1 MPNPDIG
8 TLHGRI
14 IIFVHWAAVVDFL
27 PSVEEHI
34 YTVTDDMLYDS
45 REWLKPETFRP
56 MFFNCMDVAVK
67 SDKRI
72 ITMLYN
78 PAVAFFTHEFISF
91 LEEKTNDK
99 ILCLSFFHDDKTTSS
114 FYVEGI
120 KNMMDSKFTII
131 KSMLNYPFIKKI
143 TIPFNFKIS
152 IKYLSDLFNE
162 MMI

>member
-1 MPNPDIG
+1 MG
-8 TLHGRI
+8 SRI
-14 IIFVHWAAVVDFL
+14 IIFGHWASVINFL
-27 PSVEEHI
+27 PSVEKHI
-34 YTVTDDMLYDS
+34 YIITDDRLYDS
-45 REWLKPETFRP
+45 NEWEKPDTFRP
-56 MFFNCMDVAVK
+56 IFLQNMDEAIK
-67 SDKRI
+67 SGKKI
-72 ITMLYN
+72 ILMLYN